1 MSTFLLLKCQKCD
14 SPFNLSS
21 REPLLISCCN
31 DTVCKKCWEGSF
43 NIHDGRFLCPYKCYN
58 QESHLENPQNPK

>member
-1 MSTFLLLKCQKCD
+1 MNTFLLLKCQMCD

-43 NIHDGRFLCPYKCYN
+43 NHHDGTYAQGVNN
-58 QESHLENPQNPK
+58 QSQERELLKLPEIR